1 MLLKTPKDINIKNKR
16 VLMRVGYDITLAE
29 ENGSLTVPDDTRIK
43 ATIPTIKY
51 LLERG
56 CSLVFMSWLK
66 RPEGKVVEKL
76 KMNPIADKLAELLK
90 LPVKKIDNC
99 VGPEVKQATN
109 QMKAGDLLM
118 LENTRFHPEEET
130 AEPSFAKELSKAGE
144 ILVYDAFA
152 QSHRVHAS
160 TTGILEH
167 HRQTC
172 CAGWLMKK
180 EIDVLSKITKSPMK
194 PFVLILGGVKIS
206 DKVETMRYLMK
217 KASMML
223 IGGALANTFLKAR
236 GFGVG
241 GSLVEGTYVNQ
252 AKGQKENP
260 LKVARDLLR
269 EVNRNEV
276 PEELIPDE
284 WPNGKKISLYRIQLP
299 VDVVCAPKNGKETY
313 TDDTLKIEKVNGR
326 HHLCNDKEAI
336 LDIGPYTIKL
346 YQEILKKARTI
357 FWNGPMGM
365 FENFDFSGGTKAVAE
380 AAAAS
385 NGYSV
390 IGGGDTEGVVPRFHL
405 DGKFGH
411 VSTGGGASLELL
423 AGLELPVLKYLKK

>member
-1 MLLKTPKDINIKNKR
+1 MQLKTPKDINIKNKR

-29 ENGSLTVPDDTRIK
+29 ENGRQIVPDDARIR
-43 ATIPTIKY
+43 ATLPTVRY
-51 LLERG
+51 LLEHG

-66 RPEGKVVEKL
+66 RPEGQVVEKL
-76 KMNPIADKLAELLK
+76 RMNPIAEKLAELLK
-90 LPVKKIDNC
+90 LPVKKVSNC
-99 VGPEVKQATN
+99 VGPEVAQATSR
-109 QMKAGDLLM
+109 MRAGDLLM

-130 AEPSFAKELSKAGE
+130 ADQAFAKELAKAGE
-144 ILVYDAFA
+144 IVVYDAFA
-152 QSHRVHAS
+152 QSHRIHAS
-160 TTGILEH
+160 TTGILEY

-206 DKVETMRYLMK
+206 DKVETMRHLMK
-217 KASMML
+217 KTSIML

-241 GSLVEGTYVNQ
+241 SSLVEGSYVNQ
-252 AKGQKENP
+252 AKGSMEDP
-260 LKVARDLLR
+260 VKVAHNLLQQ
-269 EVNRNEV
+269 VNRNEV
-276 PEELIPDE
+276 PEDLIPDE

-299 VDVVCAPKNGKETY
+299 VDVICAPKNGNETY
-313 TDDTLKIEKVNGR
+313 ADDTLKIEKVNGR
-326 HHLCNDKEAI
+326 HNLCNDKEAI
-336 LDIGPYTIKL
+336 LDIGPYTVKL

-357 FWNGPMGM
+357 FWNGPMGL
-365 FENFDFSGGTKAVAE
+365 FENFDFASGTKAVAE
-380 AAAAS
+380 AVAAS

-390 IGGGDTEGVVPRFHL
+390 IGGGDTEGVVSRFHL